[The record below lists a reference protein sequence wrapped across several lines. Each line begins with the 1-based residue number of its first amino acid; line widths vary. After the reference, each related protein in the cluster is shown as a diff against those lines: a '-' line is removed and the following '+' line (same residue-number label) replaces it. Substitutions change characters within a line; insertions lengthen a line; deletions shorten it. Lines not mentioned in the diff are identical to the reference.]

1 MSPVKQSMD
10 SAKWLKRLKRLKF
23 SRFYDDHNWIDSHW
37 VIFEKLSDYSD
48 GAVEISADW
57 WTEI

>member
-10 SAKWLKRLKRLKF
+10 SAKWLKRLKF